1 MHKQSALMKEL
12 TVAYGD
18 LLQDPR
24 IRAEQARYDALSRTR
39 NTTLSKFKKTYQ
51 AFLDIWAGLEKARA
65 FYSEMIETAESL
77 EKNVETFVANRRSEG
92 SMLLS
97 SIEKEKGTDAD
108 RQQRKLQEMMTR
120 MSVGNSPQDPKSP
133 SAMAPIPVHT
143 ITTSPP
149 PTPGFPPQQRY
160 ASGYGAN
167 QTPPPVQGMI
177 PPPPPP
183 PPSAGPYQTTFGQYP
198 NINNGYGRR
207 ESYSQG
213 RPDSFQV
220 AVGPNYRDSQ
230 MALPSPGLPPSSQQY
245 HPGHYSS
252 SSAMYPGQQG
262 HSGQQGFTQPQ
273 PYNPGAYIPP
283 PPPGQPG
290 LGNRQSYGVLPQTT
304 YQPPP
309 PPPPPPAG
317 QQQQQYAGQ
326 QGQQV
331 QGGNGQDPW
340 AGLAGWR

>member
-1 MHKQSALMKEL
+1 MKEL

-39 NTTLSKFKKTYQ
+39 STTLSKFKKTYQ

-65 FYSEMIETAESL
+65 FYTEMIETAESL

-97 SIEKEKGTDAD
+97 SIEKDKGTDAE
-108 RQQRKLQEMMTR
+108 RQQRKLQEMMSR
-120 MSVGNSPQDPKSP
+120 MSVNATSPQDPKSP
-133 SAMAPIPVHT
+133 SSMAPIPVH
-143 ITTSPP
+143 SPP
-149 PTPGFPPQQRY
+149 PTPGFPPQQQRY
-160 ASGYGAN
+160 ASGYGNN
-167 QTPPPVQGMI
+167 QTPPPAQSMV

-213 RPDSFQV
+213 RSDSFQISV
-220 AVGPNYRDSQ
+220 PGYRDSQ
-230 MALPSPGLPPSSQQY
+230 IPLPSPGLPPSSQQY
-245 HPGHYSS
+245 HPGHYSTGPGH
-252 SSAMYPGQQG
+252 MY
-262 HSGQQGFTQPQ
+262 SGQQGQQGFNQPQ

-283 PPPGQPG
+283 PPPPGQPN

-309 PPPPPPAG
+309 PPPPPPQPG
-317 QQQQQYAGQ
+317 QHQQQQQYAQQGQ
-326 QGQQV
+326 QGQ
-331 QGGNGQDPW
+331 GNGQDPW